1 MQSDQHGSIAN
12 QVPGLRKWSLGNPMI
27 RLFHIY
33 VPSSLMVLFLVDAAI
48 LYSSISL
55 GLIYSYASMS
65 DLLRDDGP
73 INLQRTLF
81 VVVVMISL
89 FTMGLH
95 HRRYVAELRMV
106 PLRLAASHLMAFV
119 ALTLFFY
126 FVPGTRIWLSALIPA
141 LFISLFSLFICRLV
155 FVRVAKVGFF
165 RQPILILGTGAQA
178 RRIEMAEARG
188 RIHCVGFVARD
199 ESDVKVSTERVITSR
214 ESLSEVARRYGAAEI
229 VVGLEERRG
238 KLPTDELLTCRLQGV
253 WVKDFTSFMERETGQ
268 VELQSLDPSWLI
280 FSDGFSAQHRIERA
294 VKRVFDVVA
303 SSLLLAFALPV
314 AALAALAIRLEDGG
328 PIFYRQKRVGLQG
341 RPFMLL
347 KFRSMRVDREGDL
360 VARWASAGDQR
371 VTRIGALIRKTRVD
385 EIPQVINVLKGE
397 MSFVG
402 PRPEQVPIV
411 DELCGCVPYYR
422 YRHMV
427 KPGITGWAQINYPY
441 GASVEDARQ
450 KLTFDLYYIK
460 NYSLIL
466 DLLILIQTVRVVLW
480 PQGAR

>member
-1 MQSDQHGSIAN
+1 
-12 QVPGLRKWSLGNPMI
+12 
-27 RLFHIY
+27 
-33 VPSSLMVLFLVDAAI
+33 
-48 LYSSISL
+48 
-55 GLIYSYASMS
+55 
-65 DLLRDDGP
+65 
-73 INLQRTLF
+73 
-81 VVVVMISL
+81 
-89 FTMGLH
+89 
-95 HRRYVAELRMV
+95 
-106 PLRLAASHLMAFV
+106 
-119 ALTLFFY
+119 
-126 FVPGTRIWLSALIPA
+126 
-141 LFISLFSLFICRLV
+141 
-155 FVRVAKVGFF
+155 
-165 RQPILILGTGAQA
+165 
-178 RRIEMAEARG
+178 
-188 RIHCVGFVARD
+188 
-199 ESDVKVSTERVITSR
+199 
-214 ESLSEVARRYGAAEI
+214 
-229 VVGLEERRG
+229 
-238 KLPTDELLTCRLQGV
+238 
-253 WVKDFTSFMERETGQ
+253 
-268 VELQSLDPSWLI
+268 
-280 FSDGFSAQHRIERA
+280 
-294 VKRVFDVVA
+294 
-303 SSLLLAFALPV
+303 
-314 AALAALAIRLEDGG
+314 
-328 PIFYRQKRVGLQG
+328 
-341 RPFMLL
+341 MLL